1 MKKKN
6 LFMVLFVL
14 ATAMFYS
21 CGSDD
26 SSNNN
31 GNNDDNPATDDNTPG
46 VPHIMEG
53 NWKTTEFTYEVPG
66 TGQIVGPNA
75 FYTWQECAA
84 DDYLTIKAAGVAD
97 LKENKKN
104 NDNVCEDVV
113 TNGTW
118 TEQAVTISG
127 VSREVISVDD
137 STLVLKYLTNMLG
150 ADILVTVEYSRQ

>member
-1 MKKKN
+1 MKTKK
-6 LFMVLFVL
+6 LLMVLFVL
-14 ATAMFYS
+14 ATAVFYS

-31 GNNDDNPATDDNTPG
+31 GNNDDNPTTDDNTPG

-53 NWKTTEFTYEVPG
+53 NWKTTEFTYEVTG
-66 TGQIVGPNA
+66 TGQIVGPYA
-75 FYTWQECAA
+75 FSTWQECTA
-84 DDYLTIKAAGVAD
+84 DDYLIIKASEIAE
-97 LKENKKN
+97 LTETKKN
-104 NDNVCEDVV
+104 TTDDCEDVT

-150 ADILVTVEYSRQ
+150 ADISVTVEYSRQ